1 MGFAAGL
8 ERLLMVLSAENT
20 ALPDEAALDCYLAG
34 MDAPCRE
41 KAFLL
46 AQELRRAGLSCETDL
61 MARSVKAQFK
71 YADKRGAR
79 FVAVVGSSELEEGAA
94 EVKDMKNSSSER
106 VKFCELAQY
115 IAKRKGEIE
124 NG

>member
-1 MGFAAGL
+1 
-8 ERLLMVLSAENT
+8 MVLSAENT

-34 MDAPCRE
+34 MDVPCRA

-46 AQELRRAGLSCETDL
+46 ARQLREAGLSCETDL
-61 MARSVKAQFK
+61 MARSLKAQFK

-79 FVAVVGSSELEEGAA
+79 FVAVIGSSELEEGAA

-106 VKFCELAQY
+106 VKFGELAQY
-115 IAKRKGEIE
+115 IAKRKGEKE